1 MWAWLEI
8 LFVAY
13 FAFCTFYSLLFSLAG
28 HFYQTKSLTV
38 ELEKKRLAVLIPA
51 YKEDSVIVGTAISAL
66 EQKYPRKDFD
76 VIVIADSLK
85 KETLSTLR
93 SLPIIVHEVHFEKST
108 KVKSLQS
115 ALASYPNYY
124 GVIILDADNIMQ
136 PNFLEKINSCFC
148 KGCMAIQGQRTAKNK
163 NTPMAV
169 LDGLSEAIANHIN
182 RKGAIA
188 LGLSSPIIGS
198 GMAFQYTLLKNIL
211 SSMDSVGG
219 FDKEL
224 QLRTLEL
231 GHKIHYVHQAVVL
244 DEKVDSPEVFE
255 NQRKRWMSSHY
266 IYLRKFLTKGILS
279 LLEGN
284 LSIFNIAVLYNLQLP
299 RLMNLGVM
307 SIVVF
312 VAILL
317 QSYLTLPI
325 IIWLALWSLYII
337 SFVIAIPKSFLNK
350 DILRALLTAP
360 QTFITIF
367 ALHFK
372 LRGANKK
379 FIHTPHKQHS

>member
-13 FAFCTFYSLLFSLAG
+13 FAFCTFYSLLFSLGG
-28 HFYQTKSLTV
+28 HFYQNKSLKV
-38 ELEKKRLAVLIPA
+38 EVEKKRLAVLIPA

-85 KETLSTLR
+85 EETLVALR
-93 SLPIIVHEVHFEKST
+93 KLPIIVHEVHFEKST

-115 ALASYPNYY
+115 ALASYSNYH
-124 GVIILDADNIMQ
+124 GVVILDADNIMQ
-136 PNFLEKINSCFC
+136 PSFLEKINSCFC
-148 KGCMAIQGQRTAKNK
+148 IGCMAIQGQRTAKNK
-163 NTPMAV
+163 NTPMAI

-211 SSMDSVGG
+211 SSMDSIGG

-231 GHKIHYVHQAVVL
+231 GHKIHYIHEAVVL

-279 LLEGN
+279 LLKGN
-284 LSIFNIAVLYNLQLP
+284 VSIFNIAVLYNLQLP
-299 RLMNLGVM
+299 RLMNLGII
-307 SIVVF
+307 SISVF
-312 VAILL
+312 AAILL
-317 QSYLTLPI
+317 QSYLTVPI
-325 IIWLALWSLYII
+325 IVWLSLWMLYII

-372 LRGANKK
+372 LKGANKK